1 MRRLDKGD
9 EEEREN
15 GGKGLLAHTPN
26 PDSLACFPYF
36 LSSILLSSLYSF
48 IKP

>member
-1 MRRLDKGD
+1 MKRLNKGGRGG
-9 EEEREN
+9 EKE
-15 GGKGLLAHTPN
+15 GGKGLLAHRPN
-26 PDSLACFPYF
+26 PDSLICFPYF